1 MGWITDPDHQLQCFL
16 FAKKKTLQKL
26 LFLEKHDKK
35 KKKERERKLHC
46 GDVCSMKLSGS
57 SRQQR
62 ERERD
67 DTPTAAPSGSE
78 PALYVN
84 PHTQLLFMMLKACR
98 VAHTAASIHTAF
110 CIYMREEPDSLLS
123 SSPSETNIINH
134 QIRFFLSSTL

>member
-35 KKKERERKLHC
+35 KKRERERKLHC

-62 ERERD
+62 ERERERRHTD
-67 DTPTAAPSGSE
+67 GGS
-78 PALYVN
+78 LRRR
-84 PHTQLLFMMLKACR
+84 ACTVR
-98 VAHTAASIHTAF
+98 KSTHTA
-110 CIYMREEPDSLLS
+110 SLYDVKSVSCSAHSRLDPHRVLYLHARGTRQPPLVVS
-123 SSPSETNIINH
+123 VRNKHPKPSD
-134 QIRFFLSSTL
+134 